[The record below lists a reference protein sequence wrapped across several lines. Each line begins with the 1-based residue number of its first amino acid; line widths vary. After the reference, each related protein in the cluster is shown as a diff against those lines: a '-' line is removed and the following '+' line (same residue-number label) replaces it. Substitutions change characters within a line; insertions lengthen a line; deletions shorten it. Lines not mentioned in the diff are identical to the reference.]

1 MKKKLLTL
9 CILGLSA
16 FTLHNLFGEKLK
28 ADEVLKIEET
38 SNTTNSNV
46 TVESSASVPPSSS
59 EQEQI
64 KETASQNGELS
75 TEGKKEEKKQESSA
89 SVSKAEST
97 SATLQTSN
105 SEVDA
110 DSEHSSTSTSSVEAT
125 DTSRTS
131 VETSSTETTSSNT
144 TITSSTVTSSSSSR
158 PKESSTA
165 PSNSREET
173 KVPSKPEKGTQGS
186 IKKEASSEVS
196 VNSPSQAIVD
206 SPDPTPFS
214 VNVQPALPTYSN
226 PGETLGLSSHGEKI
240 ELAEELRVSKVAESD
255 LNGFELPLLK
265 TIEDRNKAILIYEGI
280 HLVGKIEESNVKI
293 DSSENLLNELTTK
306 LFGQEFSDIKKTDS
320 KTKEPGD
327 LLYKEDALIGMY
339 LGDDYYLSYRNK
351 EKDEEKPFGEIVI
364 EKFTSDEPE
373 TAFQSSKMTS
383 LTMTD
388 YGKEVEKN
396 YPASMDIQQND
407 QTTAFIEKISDNAR
421 DLGLKYDVFAS
432 VMIAQAILESG
443 SGTSQLSVAPYHN
456 LFGIKG
462 TFKGSFVNFATQED
476 AGSGEMYSINA
487 AFRSYP
493 NYGESLGDYVTLI
506 RSGIQGNENYYSTAW
521 RSNAKNYLRAADA
534 LTGKYATDTSYNRK
548 ISSLIAAYHLTQ
560 YDAPKSVEGTQTSA
574 ILQGKENIPVEY
586 RSAMKFPDYDGK
598 DYNSSGSY
606 PVGQCTWYAYN
617 RVAQL
622 GKKVDDF
629 MGNGGEWGS
638 KGRALGYKVTQTPT
652 AGYLISFSPGTAG
665 SDPRYGHVAF
675 VEAVTSDGILI
686 SEGNVVGGTTI
697 SYRVINNELAKS
709 TLVSYI
715 EPK

>member
-75 TEGKKEEKKQESSA
+75 TEGKKEEKNQESSA

-97 SATLQTSN
+97 SATLETSN

-110 DSEHSSTSTSSVEAT
+110 SSEHSSTSTSSVEAT

-214 VNVQPALPTYSN
+214 VNVQPAIPTYSN

-306 LFGQEFSDIKKTDS
+306 LFGQEFSNIKKTDS

-396 YPASMDIQQND
+396 YPASMDVQQND

-574 ILQGKENIPVEY
+574 ILQGKENIPAEY

>member
-1 MKKKLLTL
+1 MMKKKLLTI

-16 FTLHNLFGEKLK
+16 FTFYNLFGEKLK

-38 SNTTNSNV
+38 SNTTEYSE
-46 TVESSASVPPSSS
+46 TVESFDSIIPST

-64 KETASQNGELS
+64 KEATSQNGELS
-75 TEGKKEEKKQESSA
+75 TEGKKEGKIQESSTP
-89 SVSKAEST
+89 VSKAEST
-97 SATLQTSN
+97 SDTLQIST
-105 SEVDA
+105 SEVDTS
-110 DSEHSSTSTSSVEAT
+110 SEHPITSTSSVEAT

-131 VETSSTETTSSNT
+131 SVESSSTETTSS
-144 TITSSTVTSSSSSR
+144 STVASSISSR

-165 PSNSREET
+165 PIDSREES
-173 KVPSKPEKGTQGS
+173 KVPSKPVKGTEGS
-186 IKKEASSEVS
+186 IKNEASPEVS
-196 VNSPSQAIVD
+196 VNDPNQAIVD

-214 VNVQPALPTYSN
+214 VHVQPTLPTYSN
-226 PGETLGLSSHGEKI
+226 PSETLGLSSQGEKV

-265 TIEDRNKAILIYEGI
+265 TIEDRNRAILIYEGI
-280 HLVGKIEESNVKI
+280 HLVGKNEESNAQI

-306 LFGQEFSDIKKTDS
+306 LFGQEFKDTKKTDS
-320 KTKEPGD
+320 NTKEPGD
-327 LLYKEDALIGMY
+327 LLYKKGSLIGMY

-351 EKDEEKPFGEIVI
+351 DKSEEDSFGEIVI

-373 TAFQSSKMTS
+373 TVFQSSKLTN

-396 YPASMDIQQND
+396 YPASIDVQQNN
-407 QTTAFIEKISDNAR
+407 QTTAFIEKISDSAR
-421 DLGLKYDVFAS
+421 DLGMKYDVFAS

-534 LTGKYATDTSYNRK
+534 LTGKYATDTSYNKK

-560 YDAPKSVEGTQTSA
+560 YDAPKSLEGTQTSA
-574 ILQGKENIPVEY
+574 VLQGKENIPAEY

-629 MGNGGEWGS
+629 MGNGGEWGR
-638 KGRALGYKVTQTPT
+638 KGRSLGYKVTQTPT

-709 TLVSYI
+709 NLVSYI

>member
-46 TVESSASVPPSSS
+46 TVESSAPVLPNSS

-75 TEGKKEEKKQESSA
+75 TEGKKEEKIQESSTP
-89 SVSKAEST
+89 VSKAEPT

-105 SEVDA
+105 SEVDTS
-110 DSEHSSTSTSSVEAT
+110 SEHPITSTSSVEAT

-131 VETSSTETTSSNT
+131 SVESSSTETTSS
-144 TITSSTVTSSSSSR
+144 STVASSSSSR

-165 PSNSREET
+165 PSNSSEES

-196 VNSPSQAIVD
+196 VNTPSQVIVD

-226 PGETLGLSSHGEKI
+226 PSETLGLSSQGEKV

-265 TIEDRNKAILIYEGI
+265 TIEDRNRAILIYEGI
-280 HLVGKIEESNVKI
+280 HLVGKIEESDAQI
-293 DSSENLLNELTTK
+293 ESSENLLNELTTK
-306 LFGQEFSDIKKTDS
+306 LFGQEFKDTKKTDS
-320 KTKEPGD
+320 NKKEPGD
-327 LLYKEDALIGMY
+327 LLYKKGSLIGMY

-396 YPASMDIQQND
+396 YPASMDVQQND
-407 QTTAFIEKISDNAR
+407 QTTAFIEKISDSAR
-421 DLGLKYDVFAS
+421 DLGMKYDVFAS

-462 TFKGSFVNFATQED
+462 TFKGSFVNFSTQED
-476 AGSGEMYSINA
+476 SGSGEMYSINA

-560 YDAPKSVEGTQTSA
+560 YDVPKNLRKLKQV
-574 ILQGKENIPVEY
+574 LYYKE
-586 RSAMKFPDYDGK
+586 
-598 DYNSSGSY
+598 
-606 PVGQCTWYAYN
+606 
-617 RVAQL
+617 
-622 GKKVDDF
+622 KK
-629 MGNGGEWGS
+629 
-638 KGRALGYKVTQTPT
+638 
-652 AGYLISFSPGTAG
+652 ISQQSI
-665 SDPRYGHVAF
+665 VQQ
-675 VEAVTSDGILI
+675 
-686 SEGNVVGGTTI
+686 
-697 SYRVINNELAKS
+697 
-709 TLVSYI
+709 
-715 EPK
+715 